1 MCCKT
6 NIYGIPALLMH
17 ARVSGFFLCPN
28 TEAYGDTL
36 HDKHSGASDT
46 CDSGKKNK
54 KKTAVPG
61 HYTVLMEKQCFGNKG
76 LTVFDSNQLK

>member
-1 MCCKT
+1 
-6 NIYGIPALLMH
+6 MH

-61 HYTVLMEKQCFGNKG
+61 ALHGPNGEA
-76 LTVFDSNQLK
+76 VFWE